1 MGKRHGLYR
10 QSRCRPFVL
19 LDLVLEPVDRCLEQR
34 KRALSVTRE
43 VGHVLRTRTMLEV
56 SMEDQMSRD
65 DGPDRE
71 VELTAMASVS
81 IAFLGLRLMVMS
93 RPENV
98 VALIAG
104 R

>member
-1 MGKRHGLYR
+1 
-10 QSRCRPFVL
+10 
-19 LDLVLEPVDRCLEQR
+19 
-34 KRALSVTRE
+34 
-43 VGHVLRTRTMLEV
+43 
-56 SMEDQMSRD
+56 MEDQMSRD